1 MTNKIS
7 INNNLTADVV
17 IDGRQA
23 KITQIKTD
31 KNGNIRAFLV
41 PEEDEEDEEDTVL
54 GISICR
60 MISTWDEHYDLCYE
74 AAKKAGMIKIG

>member
-1 MTNKIS
+1 MTNKIT

-31 KNGNIRAFLV
+31 KKGNITAFLV
-41 PEEDEEDEEDTVL
+41 PEEETVP
-54 GISICR
+54 GISMCR
-60 MISTWDEHYDLCYE
+60 MISTWSEEYDLCYE

>member
-1 MTNKIS
+1 MKKTNKIT

-31 KNGNIRAFLV
+31 KKGNIMGFIV
-41 PEEDEEDEEDTVL
+41 PEEETVPGIVISRVIVSWDEE
-54 GISICR
+54 
-60 MISTWDEHYDLCYE
+60 YNLCYE
-74 AAKKAGMIKIG
+74 AAKKAGMIKIA